1 MFLII
6 RKVRNTTLKIF
17 KNGKIMNTILFGIV
31 FGLAMIYIIF
41 TAIKFE
47 EKDKNNKKRK
57 EKKNKEIK

>member
-6 RKVRNTTLKIF
+6 RKGRNTTLKIF

-41 TAIKFE
+41 TTIKFE
-47 EKDKNNKKRK
+47 EKDKK
-57 EKKNKEIK
+57 